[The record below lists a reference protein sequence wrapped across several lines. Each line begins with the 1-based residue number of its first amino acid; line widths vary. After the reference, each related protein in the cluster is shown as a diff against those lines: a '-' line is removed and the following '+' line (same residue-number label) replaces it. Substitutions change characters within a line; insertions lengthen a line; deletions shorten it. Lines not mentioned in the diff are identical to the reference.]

1 MGLRQERLADE
12 IRDLLATCFLG
23 SQMRDPRLE
32 GVSITHVKVSADLQL
47 ATAYFRLYNHGPKDQ
62 AKVGLERSKGFL
74 RKHLAQNLKLRRVPE
89 LRFFYD
95 ESVEHGSRI
104 EALLHQAKN

>member
-12 IRDLLATCFLG
+12 IRDLLAGCFLG

-32 GVSITHVKVSADLQL
+32 GVTITHVKVSADLQL
-47 ATAYFRLYNHGPKDQ
+47 ATVYFRLYNQAHKDQ
-62 AKVGLERSKGFL
+62 AKTGLERSKGFL
-74 RKHLAQNLKLRRVPE
+74 RNHLAHNLKLRRVPD

-95 ESVEHGSRI
+95 ESVEHGSRV
-104 EALLHQAKN
+104 EALLDQIKS

>member
-1 MGLRQERLADE
+1 MGN
-12 IRDLLATCFLG
+12 
-23 SQMRDPRLE
+23 QMRDPRLE
-32 GVSITHVKVSADLQL
+32 GVAITHVKVSADLQL
-47 ATAYFRLYNHGPKDQ
+47 ATVYFRLYNQEHKDQ
-62 AKVGLERSKGFL
+62 AKTGLERSKSFL

-104 EALLHQAKN
+104 EALLDQIKN